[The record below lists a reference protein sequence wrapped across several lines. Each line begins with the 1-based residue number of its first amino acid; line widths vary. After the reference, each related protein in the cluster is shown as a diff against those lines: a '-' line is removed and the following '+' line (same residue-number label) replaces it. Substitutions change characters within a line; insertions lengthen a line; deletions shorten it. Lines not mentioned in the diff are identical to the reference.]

1 MSKKQNF
8 NQSNGNFLTSSLEFI
23 KMTRVLKEVI
33 GGKGENNILFQETY
47 IKSQQERK
55 VYSQGTNLKD

>member
-47 IKSQQERK
+47 IKS
-55 VYSQGTNLKD
+55 